1 LNQKGPARGL
11 SLSGNVGLS
20 GATGALLV
28 HALDELRSLPGRIQ
42 SDFRLA
48 D

>member
-1 LNQKGPARGL
+1 VDIAVSSYAAMKTGNIGLN
-11 SLSGNVGLS
+11 

-28 HALDELRSLPGRIQ
+28 HALNELRSLPERIR

-48 D
+48 G